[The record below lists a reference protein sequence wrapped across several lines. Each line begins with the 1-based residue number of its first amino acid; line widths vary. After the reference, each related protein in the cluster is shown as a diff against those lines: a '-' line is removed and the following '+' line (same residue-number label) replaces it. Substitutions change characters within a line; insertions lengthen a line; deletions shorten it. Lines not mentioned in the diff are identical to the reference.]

1 MENRRPP
8 HPKSSSGRY
17 FDRNRGNTSF
27 RGGSGGE
34 GSGRPNR
41 RENKPGDGLYHD
53 RSGGGPQRRDAGLR
67 RDDGRSSGPRGRPGY
82 KPGDNRQ
89 RGRPG
94 DRARVEN
101 EIKIVSDAQITDGKF
116 RGRALL
122 NSVSPNTL
130 PTKRKVREVVFK
142 ILSRRVKAGRIL
154 DLGAACGTIGIE
166 AISRGAMLVTFVER
180 SARMCAYIRKNL
192 TELGIKD
199 GHGEVVEMEALPY
212 LRRTARRRRTWDIV
226 YLDLPEGDGHAAVLE
241 HLSRSTTII
250 PSGLLIIQHSSAT
263 SYPDKI
269 SRLTRWRKVDQGET
283 ILSIYERI

>member
-34 GSGRPNR
+34 GSGRPTR
-41 RENKPGDGLYHD
+41 RENKPGDGRYHD

-67 RDDGRSSGPRGRPGY
+67 RDDGRSVGPRGRPGY

-116 RGRALL
+116 RGRTLL
-122 NSVSPNTL
+122 NSVSPNTV

-166 AISRGAMLVTFVER
+166 AISRGAMLVTFVDR
-180 SARMCAYIRKNL
+180 SARMCTYIRKNL
-192 TELGIKD
+192 SELGIKD

-212 LRRTARRRRTWDIV
+212 LIRTARRRRTWDIV
-226 YLDLPEGDGHAAVLE
+226 YLDLPEGDARAAVLE
-241 HLSRSTTII
+241 HLSRSPTIV
-250 PSGLLIIQHSSAT
+250 PSGLLIIPHSSAST
-263 SYPDKI
+263 YPDKI